1 MKPVIF
7 FDWDGTLADSMP
19 LCIQQLQAALS
30 RVDLPPKTPEELALC
45 NGPTYEESVNV
56 LRIPPDK
63 AQAFLAARLEAELA
77 LVPKVQRLFPGVREM
92 LAALRP
98 VADLV
103 VLSNGLPQYLSLSLR
118 TLALTDAFVRVQPA
132 IPGKT
137 KREALALLLD
147 ELKPARAVMV
157 GDRLGDLDAGRANG
171 LPTIAACYGFGTPRE
186 WAEADEQAESV
197 ERLTALLLDFA
208 ASAAR

>member
-19 LCIQQLQAALS
+19 LCIQQLQVALE
-30 RVDLPPKTPEELALC
+30 RVGLPPKPPEELALC
-45 NGPTYEESVNV
+45 NGPTYEESVGV

-63 AQAFLAARLEAELA
+63 AQAFLDARLKAELE
-77 LVPKVQRLFPGVREM
+77 LVPTVQRLFPGVREM
-92 LAALRP
+92 LTALRP

-103 VLSNGLPQYLSLSLR
+103 VLSNGLPGYLSLSLR
-118 TLALTDAFVRVQPA
+118 TLSLTECFTRVQPA

-137 KREALALLLD
+137 KTEALALLLKEMRPD
-147 ELKPARAVMV
+147 RAVMV
-157 GDRLGDLDAGRANG
+157 GDRLGDLNAGRANN
-171 LPTIAACYGFGTPRE
+171 LPTVAACYGFGTPEE
-186 WAEADEQAESV
+186 WAEADRQAESV

-208 ASAAR
+208 RR

>member
-19 LCIQQLQAALS
+19 LCIQQLQVALE
-30 RVDLPPKTPEELALC
+30 RVGLPPKPPEELALC
-45 NGPTYEESVNV
+45 NGPTYEESVGV

-63 AQAFLAARLEAELA
+63 AQAFLDARLKAELE
-77 LVPKVQRLFPGVREM
+77 LVPTVQRLFPGIREM
-92 LAALRP
+92 LTALRP

-103 VLSNGLPQYLSLSLR
+103 VLSNGLPGYLSLSLR
-118 TLALTDAFVRVQPA
+118 TLSLTDCFTRVQPA

-137 KREALALLLD
+137 KAEALALLLAEMRPD
-147 ELKPARAVMV
+147 RAVMV
-157 GDRLGDLDAGRANG
+157 GDRLGDLNAGRANN
-171 LPTIAACYGFGTPRE
+171 LPTVAACYGFGTPEE
-186 WAEADEQAESV
+186 WAEADRQAESV

-208 ASAAR
+208 RR